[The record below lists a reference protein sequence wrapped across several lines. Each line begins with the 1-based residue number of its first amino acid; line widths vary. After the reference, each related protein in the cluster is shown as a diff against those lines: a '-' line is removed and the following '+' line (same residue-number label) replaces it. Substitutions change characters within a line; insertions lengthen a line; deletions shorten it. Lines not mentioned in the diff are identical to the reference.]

1 MTEEPI
7 RRDKFRWDMGP
18 KPIRDAVRD
27 MHLSDADREIIQ
39 KLVRSAFYTQ
49 LFEML
54 AKDDAEPTTFT
65 EAMLLARERATY
77 GRTASK
83 PSSAGSSEPP
93 PTA

>member
-1 MTEEPI
+1 MTDQPLLTASESIEA
-7 RRDKFRWDMGP
+7 F
-18 KPIRDAVRD
+18 
-27 MHLSDADREIIQ
+27 EIIQ
-39 KLVRSAFYTQ
+39 KGIRSAFYTQ

-54 AKDDAEPTTFT
+54 AQDDAEPTTCI

-83 PSSAGSSEPP
+83 PSSAGSSAPP

>member
-7 RRDKFRWDMGP
+7 RRDKFRWDMDP
-18 KPIRDAVRD
+18 KPIRDAVRETNIIAQ
-27 MHLSDADREIIQ
+27 MHQ
-39 KLVRSAFYTQ
+39 KGVRSAFYTQ

-54 AKDDAEPTTFT
+54 AQDDAEPTTFT